1 MSWSRKGQVAAA
13 SILALIVAA
22 TVVFA
27 LVGRGP
33 GWQPGST
40 KPKLMLLTSLPI
52 VFPEGF
58 TLKGPKSPVLDR
70 LEEDYR
76 VFPIS
81 VADAQSLKGRK
92 LLLMAQP
99 QAQPAEAL
107 VQLDNWVRNGGH
119 VVLLADPA
127 LEWPSKRPFG
137 DPLRPPPAY
146 ADTGLLAHWGLRL
159 YSPAGFGLAQM
170 QAGGRDV
177 RTAAP
182 GKLAATSDRCKVDDG
197 GAEAHCRIG
206 RGSVTIIADAD
217 FIDADRFGA
226 ANLELLTDELDRLGG

>member
-1 MSWSRKGQVAAA
+1 MTWPRKGQLAAA
-13 SILALIVAA
+13 SILSLIVAA
-22 TVVFA
+22 TVGFA

-81 VADAQSLKGRK
+81 VADGQSLKGRD

-107 VQLDNWVRNGGH
+107 VQLDQWVRKGGH
-119 VVLLADPA
+119 VLLLADPA

-159 YSPAGFGLAQM
+159 YSPAGFGSTLIEAD
-170 QAGGRDV
+170 GRDV

-182 GKLAATSDRCKVDDG
+182 GRLAAISDRCKVEEG
-197 GAEAHCRIG
+197 GFEARCRIG
-206 RGSVTIIADAD
+206 RGSATVIADAD
-217 FIDADRFGA
+217 FIDVDRFGD
-226 ANLELLTDELDRLGG
+226 ANLQLLTDELDRLGS

>member
-1 MSWSRKGQVAAA
+1 MSWSRKGQLAAA
-13 SILALIVAA
+13 SILLLIVAA

-81 VADAQSLKGRK
+81 VADRQSLNGRK

-99 QAQPAEAL
+99 QAQPAEVL
-107 VQLDNWVRNGGH
+107 VQLDQWVRNGGH
-119 VVLLADPA
+119 VLLLADPA

-159 YSPAGFGLAQM
+159 YSPAGFGSRLLKADGQ
-170 QAGGRDV
+170 DV

-182 GKLAATSDRCKVDDG
+182 GELAATSDRCKVEEG
-197 GAEAHCRIG
+197 GFEGRCRVG
-206 RGSVTIIADAD
+206 RGSVTVIADAD
-217 FIDADRFGA
+217 FIDVDRFGE
-226 ANLELLTDELDRLGG
+226 ANLQLLTDELDRLGG